1 MSWMSSWWAALGP
14 FVTTGL
20 VVYGAFRF
28 TVRPGMV
35 AELKRVED
43 QVAELRVRVATDGAE
58 GSDPD
63 IEGSAEVAEEL
74 ARTQER
80 VTALAGIL
88 ATPREAEAVLE
99 SLGFM
104 ASESGVRFLRFAPEP
119 EYRLDGYLARAA
131 SVVAEGAF
139 FEVLNFFERVSLS
152 PHLVLV
158 EDAGLELGPGGV
170 IRCRFVAVTVRVAGV
185 GLGSRHESAPVATGS
200 DAAGLG
206 GGESG
211 C

>member
-1 MSWMSSWWAALGP
+1 MSSRWAALGP
-14 FVTTGL
+14 FVMTGL

-28 TVRPGMV
+28 AVRPGMV
-35 AELKRVED
+35 SELKSVED
-43 QVAELRVRVATDGAE
+43 QVAELRVRVPTEEAE
-58 GSDPD
+58 RSDSD
-63 IEGSAEVAEEL
+63 IEGSTDIAGEL

-80 VTALAGIL
+80 VTALTGIL
-88 ATPREAEAVLE
+88 ATPREADAVLQ

-139 FEVLNFFERVSLS
+139 FEILSFFERVSLS

-158 EDAGLELGPGGV
+158 EDVGLELGPGGV
-170 IRCRFVAVTVRVAGV
+170 IRCRFVAVTVRAAGA
-185 GLGSRHESAPVATGS
+185 GLGSDDESAPVATGS
-200 DAAGLG
+200 DAAGAG
-206 GGESG
+206 GGESA

>member
-1 MSWMSSWWAALGP
+1 MSSRWAALGS
-14 FVTTGL
+14 FVMTGL

-28 TVRPGMV
+28 AVRPGMV
-35 AELKRVED
+35 SELKSVED
-43 QVAELRVRVATDGAE
+43 QVAELRVRVPTEEAE
-58 GSDPD
+58 RSDSD
-63 IEGSAEVAEEL
+63 IEGSTDIAGEL

-88 ATPREAEAVLE
+88 ATPREADAVLQ

-139 FEVLNFFERVSLS
+139 FEILSFFERVSLS

-158 EDAGLELGPGGV
+158 EDVGLELGPGGV
-170 IRCRFVAVTVRVAGV
+170 IRCRFVAVTVRAAGA
-185 GLGSRHESAPVATGS
+185 GLGSDHESAPVATGS
-200 DAAGLG
+200 DAAGAG
-206 GGESG
+206 GGESA

>member
-1 MSWMSSWWAALGP
+1 MSSRRAALGP
-14 FVTTGL
+14 FVMTGL

-28 TVRPGMV
+28 AIRPGMV
-35 AELKRVED
+35 SELKSVED
-43 QVAELRVRVATDGAE
+43 QVAELRVRVATEEAE
-58 GSDPD
+58 RSDSD
-63 IEGSAEVAEEL
+63 IEGSTDIAGEL

-88 ATPREAEAVLE
+88 ATPREADAVLQ

-139 FEVLNFFERVSLS
+139 FEILSFFERVSLS

-158 EDAGLELGPGGV
+158 EDVGLELGPGGV
-170 IRCRFVAVTVRVAGV
+170 IRCRFVAVTVRAAGD
-185 GLGSRHESAPVATGS
+185 GLGSDHESAPVATGS
-200 DAAGLG
+200 DAAGAG
-206 GGESG
+206 GGESA